1 MLKILIKQLNF
12 STSYNF
18 IVDQFKWSPVRVS
31 TGIDLF
37 DKKIAVNLGAT
48 LDPYGLNE
56 DNLRINKFHFDTD
69 GGLFRITSANLNT
82 GYSFSSKDF
91 DKSDKKKKT
100 EDEEDDPFSFYE
112 NATGGGRQD
121 DLFGNTIGR
130 GNQEYIEEEQEEEEK
145 VKYPSYRSQIPW
157 KLRLTYS
164 LTYNNSRGQNDF
176 SNNSLMFSGDI
187 ELTPKWKIGGSSGF
201 DFKNH
206 GFTYTQLR
214 FNRDLDSWRLDF
226 SWIPF
231 SNRASWNF
239 FIGIKSGLL
248 SDIKYE
254 KNREPDRKLR

>member
-1 MLKILIKQLNF
+1 MNSQSHPILIELSEQLPE
-12 STSYNF
+12 TS
-18 IVDQFKWSPVRVS
+18 
-31 TGIDLF
+31 
-37 DKKIAVNLGAT
+37 
-48 LDPYGLNE
+48 
-56 DNLRINKFHFDTD
+56 
-69 GGLFRITSANLNT
+69 ITYKYIH
-82 GYSFSSKDF
+82 GPESFSQIASQAKKEF
-91 DKSDKKKKT
+91 LCLSDLETKLGNGLLGRAYLLQSGYEVWLKAMD
-100 EDEEDDPFSFYE
+100 EDEEE
-112 NATGGGRQD
+112 N
-121 DLFGNTIGR
+121 
-130 GNQEYIEEEQEEEEK
+130 EK
-145 VKYPSYRSQIPW
+145 KNKYPSYRAEIPW
-157 KLRLTYS
+157 SLQFRYS
-164 LTYNNSRGQNDF
+164 LTYSNSRNENDF

-226 SWIPF
+226 SWVPF